1 MTQRS
6 DVKRGSDEHRSLL
19 ARARKAYEM
28 GSDDN
33 IEIDEDAAVSKGEG
47 GCWIAA
53 WVWVVIPQAH
63 EGASD
68 A

>member
-6 DVKRGSDEHRSLL
+6 DVKRGSEEHRSLL
-19 ARARKAYEM
+19 ARARKVYEV

-33 IEIDEDAAVSKGEG
+33 IEIDEDAAVSKGEA

-53 WVWVVIPQAH
+53 WL
-63 EGASD
+63 
-68 A
+68 